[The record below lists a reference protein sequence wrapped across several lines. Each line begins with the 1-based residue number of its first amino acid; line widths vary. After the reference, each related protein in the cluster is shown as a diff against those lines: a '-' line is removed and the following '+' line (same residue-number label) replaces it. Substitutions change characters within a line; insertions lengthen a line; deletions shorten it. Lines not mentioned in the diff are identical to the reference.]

1 MSRTR
6 RIALAVALPAV
17 FTAPLWGPPLL
28 ARTPWFPVQRVEV
41 AGTRIV
47 APHELLAASGI
58 RLGESVW
65 SDPAG
70 WEERLLRHPAV
81 AEARVTRR
89 LPGTLRIGVREKTP
103 VGLVEGATLRP
114 VTGRGELLPVD
125 PSRVP
130 VDLPLVRVAAAE
142 GIRPRDR
149 VLLAEVERLGQLDAG
164 LLARVSEVRWSGED
178 ILLTLSAPDV
188 RVLLPVGAESAR
200 LRRLRAALADVE
212 GRLAAGAAGPVRI
225 DLRFQDQAVVR
236 FPSRA

>member
-1 MSRTR
+1 MPRAR
-6 RIALAVALPAV
+6 RIVLAVTLPAV

-41 AGTRIV
+41 AGARIV

-70 WEERLLRHPAV
+70 WEAGLLRHPAV
-81 AEARVTRR
+81 AGAEVSRR
-89 LPGTLRIGVREKTP
+89 LPATLRIGVREKAP
-103 VGLVEGATLRP
+103 VGLVEAGTLRP

-130 VDLPLVRVAAAE
+130 VDLPLVRVAAGEE

-149 VLLAEVERLGQLDAG
+149 RLLAEVERLGQLDAG

-178 ILLTLSAPDV
+178 LLLTLSAPDV

-200 LRRLRAALADVE
+200 LRRLRATLADVE
-212 GRLAAGAAGPVRI
+212 GRPAAGPVHI